1 MLAQKQRERNLYLAA
16 ETIETSTAGGGTIT
30 ILRAVRPAFDA
41 VAAMTK
47 RIRIART
54 VRRALIIVGS
64 KRGDIGG
71 GWKGT
76 LPQSRSTVYCECD
89 NSDYDYEGRKRA
101 KGWHGRRG
109 GKLSGVRNSPARWLD
124 VGRRVALEVDCL
136 RQNA

>member
-1 MLAQKQRERNLYLAA
+1 MLAQKRGERKPYLAA

-30 ILRAVRPAFDA
+30 MLRAGRPACVA

-71 GWKGT
+71 GWKGS
-76 LPQSRSTVYCECD
+76 LPQSRSTVDRKCNNRND
-89 NSDYDYEGRKRA
+89 NDKSRDRA
-101 KGWHGRRG
+101 KGWHGRKG
-109 GKLSGVRNSPARWLD
+109 GKLSGVGNSPTRWFD
-124 VGRRVALEVDCL
+124 VGG
-136 RQNA
+136 

>member
-1 MLAQKQRERNLYLAA
+1 M
-16 ETIETSTAGGGTIT
+16 
-30 ILRAVRPAFDA
+30 LRAGRPACDA

-76 LPQSRSTVYCECD
+76 LPQSRSTVDCESDDRD
-89 NSDYDYEGRKRA
+89 NDNES
-101 KGWHGRRG
+101 
-109 GKLSGVRNSPARWLD
+109 
-124 VGRRVALEVDCL
+124 
-136 RQNA
+136 

>member
-1 MLAQKQRERNLYLAA
+1 MLR
-16 ETIETSTAGGGTIT
+16 GG
-30 ILRAVRPAFDA
+30 RPAFVA

-71 GWKGT
+71 GWKWSLT
-76 LPQSRSTVYCECD
+76 KSRAAVYRKCN
-89 NSDYDYEGRKRA
+89 NSDDDYKGRKRA
-101 KGWHGRRG
+101 KGWHGKEGR
-109 GKLSGVRNSPARWLD
+109 KLSGVGNSPTRWFD
-124 VGRRVALEVDCL
+124 VGGRIAFAVNRL